1 MSLEKLEHLRALAD
15 YLGKEV
21 YALDYDEPSGYFRLL
36 PGPGAGLEPLAVFRI
51 FTTDEDLAQADAPVA
66 TNASGPIRWSYRG
79 TEFHIY
85 RQP

>member
-21 YALDYDEPSGYFRLL
+21 YALDYDEPTGYFRLL
-36 PGPGAGLEPLAVFRI
+36 PGPGAGLEPLALFRVFKA
-51 FTTDEDLAQADAPVA
+51 DEDRARAATPTAAGPV
-66 TNASGPIRWSYRG
+66 RWPYLG

-85 RQP
+85 RPQ

>member
-1 MSLEKLEHLRALAD
+1 MSLDKLEHLRALAD

-21 YALDYDEPSGYFRLL
+21 YALDYDEPTSCFRLL
-36 PGPGAGLEPLAVFRI
+36 PGPGAGLEPLAQFRVF
-51 FTTDEDLAQADAPVA
+51 TVDEDRLGGATPVA
-66 TNASGPIRWSYRG
+66 ANAQPPVRWPFRG

>member
-21 YALDYDEPSGYFRLL
+21 YAFDYDEPTGYFRLL
-36 PGPGAGLEPLAVFRI
+36 PGPGAGLEPLALYRVF
-51 FTTDEDLAQADAPVA
+51 TAGEDRARAAAPTVADAA
-66 TNASGPIRWSYRG
+66 GPIRWPYLG

-85 RQP
+85 RQQ

>member
-21 YALDYDEPSGYFRLL
+21 YAFDYDEPSGYFRLL
-36 PGPGAGLEPLAVFRI
+36 PGPGAGLEPLAVFGV
-51 FTTDEDLAQADAPVA
+51 FTTDEDRDRADRPVA
-66 TNASGPIRWSYRG
+66 TNAPGPVRWPFRG

>member
-21 YALDYDEPSGYFRLL
+21 YALDYDEPTGYFRLL
-36 PGPGAGLEPLAVFRI
+36 PGPGAGLEPLTLFRVF
-51 FTTDEDLAQADAPVA
+51 TADEDRARAA
-66 TNASGPIRWSYRG
+66 TPTAATAAEPIRWPYRG

-85 RQP
+85 RPQ